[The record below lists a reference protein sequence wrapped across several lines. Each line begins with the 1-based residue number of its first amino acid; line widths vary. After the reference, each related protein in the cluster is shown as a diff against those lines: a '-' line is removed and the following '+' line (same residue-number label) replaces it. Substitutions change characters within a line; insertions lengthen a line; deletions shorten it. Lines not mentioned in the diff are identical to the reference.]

1 MPLGV
6 LAELDPITLAA
17 CALVLMAG
25 GLVKGVIGF
34 AMPML
39 VVPLLSSIVDVRF
52 GLASMVISIVV
63 TNIWQGFRGGFF
75 WWAMKHFWPV
85 AAGLGAGI
93 WIGANI
99 AVAVDTD
106 TMFLILG
113 GVVLFFSTTS
123 HFKPNLHLPERF
135 EKPVGALAGL
145 TGGISGGL
153 TSIWGPPMLMFLVA
167 RRLEKDAFIGAV
179 GMIYF
184 CGSFFLTFSFAKVEI
199 LTEDNLAMSALAVI
213 PVLVGM
219 QIGMWLRD
227 RINQETFRRAVL
239 FTLLLVGLN
248 LIRRGLF

>member
-1 MPLGV
+1 MGV
-6 LAELDPITLAA
+6 LAELDPIILIA
-17 CALVLMAG
+17 CALVLTAG
-25 GLVKGVIGF
+25 GFVKGVTGF
-34 AMPML
+34 AMPMV

-52 GLASMVISIVV
+52 GLASMVLSIVV
-63 TNIWQGFRGGFF
+63 TNIWQGIRGGYF
-75 WWAMKHFWPV
+75 WWAAKHFWPV

-99 AVAVDTD
+99 AVAIDKNTS
-106 TMFLILG
+106 FLVLG
-113 GVVLFFSTTS
+113 GVVLFFSAIS
-123 HFKPNLHLPERF
+123 HFKPDLHLPERF

-184 CGSFFLTFSFAKVEI
+184 CGSLFLTFSFAKVEI
-199 LTEDNLAMSALAVI
+199 LAEDNVAMSALAVL
-213 PVLVGM
+213 PVLAGM
-219 QIGMWLRD
+219 QVGMWLRD

-248 LIRRGLF
+248 LIRRGFF